1 MEYDRNSRLWA
12 LNVKLQCMGLV
23 TLNIN
28 LRSLKM
34 ICVISGWKIFRL
46 FWTHRKFRQSWTW
59 FENLAKKLPENFRKE
74 NMPERKHAGKMPE
87 KSLQWKTIDRL
98 INCRSG
104 RTFWICYCQTIR
116 YHQTLKR
123 NVWKTVLI
131 KNHKKQLIRIRGQ
144 INRFNYQFS
153 PFLDLQTGWIQNNA
167 IYTARGI
174 KASIIRCCDEG
185 YFSHFIAF
193 GCWRKII
200 SRLIICPINF
210 KKGFDIRTLGGW

>member
-1 MEYDRNSRLWA
+1 MHGAGYVEYQFKIIKND
-12 LNVKLQCMGLV
+12 
-23 TLNIN
+23 
-28 LRSLKM
+28 LRD
-34 ICVISGWKIFRL
+34 FRL
-46 FWTHRKFRQSWTW
+46 KNIPSFLNTSGWTHRVEHTGNFDKAELDLKIWQKNCRKTSG
-59 FENLAKKLPENFRKE
+59 KKICRKE
-74 NMPERKHAGKMPE
+74 NMPEKCPKMPE

-131 KNHKKQLIRIRGQ
+131 KNHKKQLIRIREQ

>member
-1 MEYDRNSRLWA
+1 MHGSGYVEYQFKIIKND
-12 LNVKLQCMGLV
+12 
-23 TLNIN
+23 
-28 LRSLKM
+28 LRD
-34 ICVISGWKIFRL
+34 FRL
-46 FWTHRKFRQSWTW
+46 KNIPSFLNTSGWTHRVEHTGNFDKAELDLKIWQKNCRKTSG
-59 FENLAKKLPENFRKE
+59 KKICRKE
-74 NMPERKHAGKMPE
+74 KHAGKMPE
-87 KSLQWKTIDRL
+87 NAGKIIAMENNWQTNQLPQWKDVLNLLVPDYPLPSDLEKERLKNGSYKDR
-98 INCRSG
+98 
-104 RTFWICYCQTIR
+104 
-116 YHQTLKR
+116 
-123 NVWKTVLI
+123 
-131 KNHKKQLIRIRGQ
+131 KKQLIRIREQ